1 MKGTVSVKKE
11 CSVEGRETAGDLR
24 QRWSELE
31 SGQIPF
37 FPDRALSGMSGPW

>member
-1 MKGTVSVKKE
+1 MQ
-11 CSVEGRETAGDLR
+11 GRETAGDLR

-37 FPDRALSGMSGPW
+37 FPERAFSGMSDPWCPADY